1 MPTPPATRWRQL
13 LSDIHTW
20 KRGSQ
25 RAVHKP
31 LLTLMLIA
39 RAEARLP
46 AEVHF
51 ADIDEDLARH
61 LREFGPTRSSYHPEF
76 PFWHLQADGFWNLT
90 NPSALQRKT
99 GGNSPSRSTLLK
111 SDARATVPPDLWKA
125 LERDPRLREDLTTR
139 LLNDFWPPSQHPAIR
154 SALALPEGPSDPCDA
169 EPSRRRRN
177 PRFRTE
183 VLTAYERRCAICGYD
198 GRLADILLGV
208 DAAHVKWW
216 AYNGPDTVSNGMA
229 LCSFH
234 HMAFDAGALGL
245 TDDLRVLV
253 SAQVSGQTK
262 VEEWLHGFG
271 GRGIR
276 QPQAGFAAPEANFVR
291 WHRGEVFKGPARGG
305 DDGAIEGRFSLAAD
319 RD

>member
-1 MPTPPATRWRQL
+1 MTSSPADRWRNL
-13 LSDIHTW
+13 LSDLHTW

-39 RAEARLP
+39 RADARLP

-51 ADIDEDLARH
+51 AEIEKELARH
-61 LREFGPTRSSYHPEF
+61 LREFGPTRSSYHLEF
-76 PFWHLQADGFWNLT
+76 PFWHLKTDGFWKLK
-90 NPSALQRKT
+90 NPSALEIKT

-111 SDARATVPPDLWKA
+111 ADAAASVTPELWEA
-125 LERDPRLREDLTTR
+125 LKRDGRLREELTTR
-139 LLNDFWPPSQHPAIR
+139 LLTDFWPTSQHLAIR
-154 SALALPEGPSDPCDA
+154 SALALPEAPGDPGDS
-169 EPSRRRRN
+169 EPARRRN
-177 PRFRTE
+177 PRFRTD

-198 GRLADILLGV
+198 GRLADVLLGV

-216 AYNGPDTVSNGMA
+216 AYDGPDTVSNGMA

-234 HMAFDAGALGL
+234 HVAFDAGALGL

-253 SAQVSGQTK
+253 SAQVSGQTG
-262 VEEWLHGFG
+262 VEEWLHGFVG
-271 GRGIR
+271 GSIQR
-276 QPQAGFAAPEANFVR
+276 PQAGFAALETAFVR

-305 DDGAIEGRFSLAAD
+305 DAEGSGSGFSLAAD
-319 RD
+319 GK